1 MIKVKEI
8 KPLFNQI
15 VTTRNVYTA
24 EDAMQGGLYTT
35 KEDKIMEYQKVLA
48 VGPAV
53 KEIKV
58 GDMIYINPGRYMH
71 LIHKQG
77 LQDLERNITKDDMHA
92 VAVFP
97 TELIFHKDEDG
108 NEWSE
113 QVLVL
118 YDTDVHYIVSDYEE
132 FKPNPAVLV
141 DKPSIIIQPHPFKK
155 RK

>member
-15 VTTRNVYTA
+15 VVTRRTYSA
-24 EDAMQGGLYTT
+24 REAMQGGLYTT

-58 GDMIYINPGRYMH
+58 GDLIYINPGRYMH

-77 LQDLERNITKDDMHA
+77 LKDIDKNITRDDMHA

-97 TELIFHKDEDG
+97 TELIFKKDEKG
-108 NEWSE
+108 NEVSE

-118 YDTDVHYIVSDYEE
+118 YDTDVQYVVTDYEE
-132 FKPNPAVLV
+132 FEPDPIVFT
-141 DKPSIIIQPHPFKK
+141 DKQSIILP
-155 RK
+155 